1 MARKIGNPQVLPEE
15 SQEEMTVVIFKLK
28 GQSST
33 LQKGFDA
40 INTAFASFGVAL
52 PAVAPIR
59 RIAVGTVTKDT
70 GGAKLDEVD
79 ETSEVDPE
87 ADGEIIDASVNQT
100 ATKPQ
105 KAAPR
110 AKPKFLPDFDLNLSD
125 KPWKEFASER
135 APKTDNDKYLLAS
148 LWITENAGVPE
159 FTVAHVFTCFR
170 AMQWPEQSDF
180 SQPMRMMKSKKS
192 YFTST
197 ESKKWKLTGPGTEA
211 ARAIKAA

>member
-1 MARKIGNPQVLPEE
+1 MARKNGNPQLLPEE

-28 GQSST
+28 GQAST

-52 PAVAPIR
+52 PVAAPAR
-59 RIAVGTVTKDT
+59 RIAAGTVMRDA
-70 GGAKLDEVD
+70 GAAQADEVD
-79 ETSEVDPE
+79 ETAADDPDAEGEV
-87 ADGEIIDASVNQT
+87 IDVPLKHTS
-100 ATKPQ
+100 TKAQ

-110 AKPKFLPDFDLNLSD
+110 AKPKFLPEFDLNLSD
-125 KPWKEFASER
+125 KPWKDFASER

-159 FTVAHVFTCFR
+159 FSIPHVFTCFR
-170 AMQWPEQSDF
+170 AVQWTEHADF

-192 YFTST
+192 YFTGT
-197 ESKKWKLTGPGTEA
+197 DSKKWKLTGPGIEA
-211 ARAIKAA
+211 ARAIKAS

>member
-1 MARKIGNPQVLPEE
+1 MARKTGSPQALLEE

-28 GQSST
+28 GQSAT

-52 PAVAPIR
+52 PAVTPAR
-59 RIAVGTVTKDT
+59 RISTGAVVKDA
-70 GGAKLDEVD
+70 GGAKVDEVD
-79 ETSEVDPE
+79 DTNGTDPE
-87 ADGEIIDASVNQT
+87 ADGEIIDAPVKQT
-100 ATKPQ
+100 ATRPQ

-110 AKPKFLPDFDLNLSD
+110 SKPKFLPDLDLNLSN
-125 KPWKEFASER
+125 KPWKEFATER

-159 FTVAHVFTCFR
+159 FTVPHIFTCFR
-170 AMQWPEQSDF
+170 AMQWPEQADF

-192 YFTST
+192 YYTST
-197 ESKKWKLTGPGTEA
+197 ESKKWKLTGPGVEA

>member
-1 MARKIGNPQVLPEE
+1 MARKTGIPQALPEDP
-15 SQEEMTVVIFKLK
+15 QEEMTVVIFKLK

-40 INTAFASFGVAL
+40 INTAFASFGATL
-52 PAVAPIR
+52 PAPASPR
-59 RIAVGTVTKDT
+59 RIAAGVVTKDAGT
-70 GGAKLDEVD
+70 VQAE
-79 ETSEVDPE
+79 E
-87 ADGEIIDASVNQT
+87 ADATNEIDAEDDGEIIDAPIRQT
-100 ATKPQ
+100 AAKPQ

-110 AKPKFLPDFDLNLSD
+110 SKPKFLPDFDLNLSD
-125 KPWKEFASER
+125 KPWKEFANER

-148 LWITENAGVPE
+148 LWITENGGMPE
-159 FTVAHVFTCFR
+159 FTIAHVFTCFR
-170 AMQWPEQSDF
+170 AMQWAEQSDF

-197 ESKKWKLTGPGTEA
+197 ESKKWKLTGPGIEA